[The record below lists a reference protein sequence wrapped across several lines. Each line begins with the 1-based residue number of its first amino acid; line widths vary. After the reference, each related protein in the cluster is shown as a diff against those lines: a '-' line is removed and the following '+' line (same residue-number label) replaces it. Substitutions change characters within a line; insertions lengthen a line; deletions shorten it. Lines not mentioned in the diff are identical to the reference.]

1 MSGISTGVGLFSG
14 IDTRSLINQLLAISA
29 RPKAFAQL
37 RITQLKVQQAGYL
50 DINSRL
56 SALKS
61 ASAAFRT
68 LRVFDL
74 MSASSSEPDALSV
87 VASAGAVAGNYQFLV
102 DRLVTSQLLL
112 SKGFSDKDQT
122 GIGATA
128 FTFESE
134 QASLSRDI
142 QLADL
147 NGGSG
152 VSRGKIQISE
162 GGGTAVEIDLS
173 KAVTVNDVL
182 DAINNNTSL
191 AVTASVE
198 GGHLVLSHSTLD
210 FQVTNSQGYTT
221 ATSLGIAGSSS
232 SRLLTGSEVHY
243 LSSGSALSLLN
254 DGNGV
259 YQDTKSIAAGSAKY
273 DFQIFVEAPGGGGDV
288 TVNVNIS
295 TVYDSSFEVLET
307 AVTSLGG
314 AIQRINDAFVADGI
328 DAHINA
334 AISADGTRI
343 EITRTDAGGDIQVFE
358 HDTTAGNTAADLGIW
373 TENPVTLGAGGT
385 HPGDRLLA
393 GLNSTLVSN
402 LVGGGTDLGDGKIN
416 FTLRDGSIFT
426 ATVNLDGSVNELMR
440 KIELDSELVGVN
452 RVSVTLDATG
462 TGIVITDLNSGA
474 GTLIIS
480 GTVGENTAQA
490 LGIETDLSGVASDTV
505 FSGNLQHAYLSHAT
519 QLTDLNHNKGVGTGS
534 FTITDSTGA
543 QTTITIDSG
552 DRSIGDVIKSINGGS
567 AIKVRARIN
576 DTGDGILLY
585 EPGAAIGQKIT
596 VTDETG
602 AVARGLGITGE
613 ASGDGA
619 ENFIDGSFE
628 RRVEFD
634 ATDTLD
640 DVASKINEAGA
651 DVTASVV
658 STGSGSNSYKLS
670 LSSKFSG
677 DAGRFIL
684 DTGGYDL
691 GHTTLETGRDAVVF
705 FGGSDPATA
714 ELLVSSSN
722 TLDNIL
728 GNVTIDLKQT
738 STEPIQVTI
747 TRDNESI
754 EDKVV
759 AFVES
764 FNDLI
769 KRIDF
774 QTRFDQETEIRGPLL
789 GDSTMIGLRTV
800 LFNTMFGESENVTGT
815 FDRLLQV
822 GLTIGAGGVI
832 EFDRDRFREAMEQ
845 DPESV
850 EALFAERVLKPK
862 VPQPIPGVPGGTF
875 TDPNARD
882 EFSSLGVVGQLEE
895 LARRYIDSVNGVL
908 TLRTRSLDDQ
918 IALQNRRIE
927 QFDIQLRA
935 QRVKLERQFLA
946 MEQAIASLQ
955 GMQGIIASISALR

>member
-1 MSGISTGVGLFSG
+1 F
-14 IDTRSLINQLLAISA
+14 
-29 RPKAFAQL
+29 P
-37 RITQLKVQQAGYL
+37 
-50 DINSRL
+50 
-56 SALKS
+56 
-61 ASAAFRT
+61 
-68 LRVFDL
+68 
-74 MSASSSEPDALSV
+74 
-87 VASAGAVAGNYQFLV
+87 
-102 DRLVTSQLLL
+102 
-112 SKGFSDKDQT
+112 
-122 GIGATA
+122 
-128 FTFESE
+128 
-134 QASLSRDI
+134 
-142 QLADL
+142 
-147 NGGSG
+147 
-152 VSRGKIQISE
+152 
-162 GGGTAVEIDLS
+162 
-173 KAVTVNDVL
+173 
-182 DAINNNTSL
+182 
-191 AVTASVE
+191 
-198 GGHLVLSHSTLD
+198 
-210 FQVTNSQGYTT
+210 
-221 ATSLGIAGSSS
+221 
-232 SRLLTGSEVHY
+232 
-243 LSSGSALSLLN
+243 
-254 DGNGV
+254 
-259 YQDTKSIAAGSAKY
+259 
-273 DFQIFVEAPGGGGDV
+273 
-288 TVNVNIS
+288 
-295 TVYDSSFEVLET
+295 
-307 AVTSLGG
+307 
-314 AIQRINDAFVADGI
+314 
-328 DAHINA
+328 
-334 AISADGTRI
+334 
-343 EITRTDAGGDIQVFE
+343 
-358 HDTTAGNTAADLGIW
+358 
-373 TENPVTLGAGGT
+373 
-385 HPGDRLLA
+385 
-393 GLNSTLVSN
+393 
-402 LVGGGTDLGDGKIN
+402 
-416 FTLRDGSIFT
+416 LRDGSSFT
-426 ATVNLDGSVNELMR
+426 ATVDLDGSVNELMR
-440 KIELDSELVGVN
+440 KIELDSELVAGVN

-480 GTVGENTAQA
+480 GTVGANTALA
-490 LGIETDLSGVASDTV
+490 LGIETDLAGVASDTV
-505 FSGNLQHAYLSHAT
+505 SSGNLQHAYLSHAT

-585 EPGAAIGQKIT
+585 EPGAAIGQNIT
-596 VTDETG
+596 VTDTTG

-640 DVASKINEAGA
+640 DVARKINEAGA

-658 STGSGSNSYKLS
+658 STGSGSNPYKLS

-705 FGGSDPATA
+705 FGGGDPATA

-845 DPESV
+845 DFESV

-862 VPQPIPGVPGGTF
+862 VPQPIPGVPGATF

-895 LARRYIDSVNGVL
+895 LARRYIDSIDGVL

-946 MEQAIASLQ
+946 MEKAIAILQ
-955 GMQGIIASISALR
+955 GQAGIIASISALR

>member
-1 MSGISTGVGLFSG
+1 
-14 IDTRSLINQLLAISA
+14 
-29 RPKAFAQL
+29 
-37 RITQLKVQQAGYL
+37 
-50 DINSRL
+50 
-56 SALKS
+56 
-61 ASAAFRT
+61 
-68 LRVFDL
+68 
-74 MSASSSEPDALSV
+74 
-87 VASAGAVAGNYQFLV
+87 
-102 DRLVTSQLLL
+102 
-112 SKGFSDKDQT
+112 
-122 GIGATA
+122 
-128 FTFESE
+128 
-134 QASLSRDI
+134 
-142 QLADL
+142 
-147 NGGSG
+147 
-152 VSRGKIQISE
+152 
-162 GGGTAVEIDLS
+162 
-173 KAVTVNDVL
+173 TVNDVL
-182 DAINNNTSL
+182 SAINNETALS
-191 AVTASVE
+191 VTASVE
-198 GGHLVLSHSTLD
+198 GGHLVLSHPTLEFEVQD
-210 FQVTNSQGYTT
+210 SQGYTT
-221 ATSLGIAGSSS
+221 ATSLGIKGTSGSFV
-232 SRLLTGSEVHY
+232 LTGLPIHY

-259 YQDTKSIAAGSAKY
+259 YQDTKSIAAGSLKY
-273 DFQIFVEAPGGGGDV
+273 DFQIFVEAPGGGDDV
-288 TVNVNIS
+288 TVKVNIS
-295 TVYDSSFEVLET
+295 TIHEEITFEVLET

-358 HDTTAGNTAADLGIW
+358 HLTTPGNTAADLGIW
-373 TENPVTLGAGGT
+373 TEDPVTLGAGGT

-402 LVGGGTDLGDGKIN
+402 LVGGGTDLGDGAII
-416 FTLRDGSIFT
+416 FTLRDGSSFT
-426 ATVNLDGSVNELMR
+426 ATVDLDGSVNELMR
-440 KIELDSELVGVN
+440 KIEVDSELVAGVN

-480 GTVGENTAQA
+480 GTVGANTALA
-490 LGIETDLSGVASDTV
+490 LGIETDLAGVASDTV
-505 FSGNLQHAYLSHAT
+505 SSGNLQHAYLSHAT

-640 DVASKINEAGA
+640 DVARKINEAGA

-658 STGSGSNSYKLS
+658 STGSGSNPYKLS

-705 FGGSDPATA
+705 FGGGDPATA

-774 QTRFDQETEIRGPLL
+774 QTRYDQETEIRGPLL

-845 DPESV
+845 DLESV

-862 VPQPIPGVPGGTF
+862 VPQPIPGVPGATF

-895 LARRYIDSVNGVL
+895 LARRYIDSVDGVL

-918 IALQNRRIE
+918 IALQNRRIA
-927 QFDIQLRA
+927 QFDIQLQA

-946 MEQAIASLQ
+946 MEKAIASLQ